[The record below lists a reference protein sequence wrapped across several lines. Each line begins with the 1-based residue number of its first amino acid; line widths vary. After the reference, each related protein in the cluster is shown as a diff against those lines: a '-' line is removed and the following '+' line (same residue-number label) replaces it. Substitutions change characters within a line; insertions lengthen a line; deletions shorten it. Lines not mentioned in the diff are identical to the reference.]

1 MKGNKK
7 FLVIALLLLLVVVS
21 FGTYAIYKST
31 ASASDTIDAAN
42 WVVKV
47 NEDVITTSTSNT
59 FTLGTINW
67 ASPRVGQNGTIAPGD
82 HGTVTITIDASGSQV
97 GASYVI
103 DVDKTNLPD
112 QFNVTATTG
121 SLTGNIAY
129 GNTMTATVVVDISWD
144 AVDDEDVNDEDMDFA
159 GNTDVEIPITVTVT
173 QNPNPAP

>member
-7 FLVIALLLLLVVVS
+7 FLAIALLLLFVAVS

-31 ASASDTIDAAN
+31 AEASDTINAAN
-42 WVVKV
+42 WVVEV
-47 NEDVITTSTSNT
+47 NGDDITMSTSNT

-103 DVDKTNLPD
+103 DVDDSNLPD

-121 SLTGNIAY
+121 SLSGEIAY
-129 GNTMTATVVVDISWD
+129 GANMSTTVVVDIAWQ
-144 AVDDEDVNDEDMDFA
+144 AVDDVDVNDEDMEFA
-159 GNTDVEIPITVTVT
+159 GTSDVEIPITVTVT
-173 QNPNPAP
+173 QNPNPAA